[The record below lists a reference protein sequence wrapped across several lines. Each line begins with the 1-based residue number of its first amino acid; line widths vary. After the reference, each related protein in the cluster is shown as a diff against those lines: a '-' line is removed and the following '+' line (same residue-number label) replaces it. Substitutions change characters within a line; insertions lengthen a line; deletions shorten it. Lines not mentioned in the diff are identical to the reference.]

1 MTPQQVLPVLIPML
15 VVGLIVLKSRGA
27 PRTLRPQF
35 MWVMPAV
42 VLPLIGM
49 GLFFTPH
56 QPFGPVAWLAFA
68 AALALGAAF
77 GWWRGKMVTIQ
88 KTPDGVLKAKASPL
102 GVIVLVALLAGRTVL
117 RGFLETHAAGWH
129 VDAAVF
135 TDAFLLFAVGLI
147 VAQRLEMYIRARR
160 VMAGEPDSHL
170 AAVALHRSA

>member
-1 MTPQQVLPVLIPML
+1 
-15 VVGLIVLKSRGA
+15 
-27 PRTLRPQF
+27 
-35 MWVMPAV
+35 MWVVPVV

-77 GWWRGKMVTIQ
+77 GWWRGKTVTIQ
-88 KTPDGVLKAKASPL
+88 KMADGVLKAKASPL
-102 GVIVLVALLAGRTVL
+102 GVIVLVALLAGRTAL

-170 AAVALHRSA
+170 AAVA